1 MARACV
7 FRNARVEHKALSH
20 RVAGAWLYGCGA
32 DEKFV
37 FAICAALRRA
47 CWSVAFSSRARSALS
62 DRTQPRPL
70 LVCDLRS
77 PRASRLG
84 AIRISGPV
92 PSQASSEDGAAP
104 HSPFLAG
111 SALPEVALS

>member
-1 MARACV
+1 MAEACIL
-7 FRNARVEHKALSH
+7 RLADVE
-20 RVAGAWLYGCGA
+20 RIERGA
-32 DEKFV
+32 DELFV
-37 FAICAALRRA
+37 FATRAALRRA

-77 PRASRLG
+77 PRAGRLG

-92 PSQASSEDGAAP
+92 PSQASSEDAAAP
-104 HSPFLAG
+104 RSLWLGRAP
-111 SALPEVALS
+111 

>member
-1 MARACV
+1 MPEASCMATA
-7 FRNARVEHKALSH
+7 AGVEIGV
-20 RVAGAWLYGCGA
+20 RRFGATGIERGA
-32 DEKFV
+32 ELCFV
-37 FAICAALRRA
+37 FATCAALRRA

-70 LVCDLRS
+70 LECDLRS

-92 PSQASSEDGAAP
+92 PSRASSEDAAPRSIPPGAA
-104 HSPFLAG
+104 L
-111 SALPEVALS
+111 